1 MKYIVTIEGQEIPVE
16 VDGQEVR
23 VAGGTIEAHLS
34 PVPGTPLRHLL
45 AGAESLTLAM
55 ARLEQGHWEVQFHGA
70 RYPVEVVD
78 ERTRHIRSLTSGPA
92 RKDGAA
98 QLKAPMPGLVV
109 RLLVE
114 PGQVVAPG
122 QGLVVLEAMK
132 MENEL
137 KAKSGARI
145 REIPVAPGQ
154 AVEKGQVLV
163 EFEPAPGP

>member
-16 VDGQEVR
+16 VDGREVR
-23 VAGGTIEAHLS
+23 VGGRTIEAHLS

-45 AGAESLTLAM
+45 AGAESLTLAVG
-55 ARLEQGHWEVQFHGA
+55 RQEEGRWEVQFHGA
-70 RYPVEVVD
+70 HYQVEVVD

-92 RKDGAA
+92 RNEGAA

-109 RLLVE
+109 RVLVE
-114 PGQVVAPG
+114 PGQVVLPG

-137 KAKSGARI
+137 KARSGTKI
-145 REIPVAPGQ
+145 RAVLVASGQ
-154 AVEKGQVLV
+154 AVDKGQILV
-163 EFEPAPGP
+163 EFEP